1 MNKAALQNKVF
12 SPNDATSQ
20 DDASAQNEA
29 ASQDEANKAGPGVK
43 DIGIKAFIIYNG
55 PTVNPVLFCYQNY
68 EQIFQLVVIC
78 SLSLW
83 LTDETHRVES

>member
-1 MNKAALQNKVF
+1 MYKEALQNKVF
-12 SPNDATSQ
+12 S
-20 DDASAQNEA
+20 QNEA
-29 ASQDEANKAGPGVK
+29 ASQDEANKAGPAVT